1 MTPRSHNKTLGILH
15 LAYGG
20 LNLLLMIAISIFMLT
35 MIGVIATNNYSGEP
49 IPVGIFA
56 LVMVFMVAINL
67 LLITPSFLAGYAL
80 LKRKRWAKTMGIIA
94 AIVAGLNFPLG
105 SALCV
110 YTLWFLFGESGRFL
124 YHKAAYALPPGDA
137 SWAGTPSREPERA
150 YIPPS
155 APPDWR

>member
-1 MTPRSHNKTLGILH
+1 MTATSHNKTFGILH

-20 LNLLLMIAISIFMLT
+20 LTALLMIAISLFMLI
-35 MIGVIATNNYSGEP
+35 MMGVLAQNNNSGKP
-49 IPVGIFA
+49 LPVGI
-56 LVMVFMVAINL
+56 L
-67 LLITPSFLAGYAL
+67 LLMVILVIAITLLQITPSFLAGYAL

-94 AIVAGLNFPLG
+94 AMVAGLSFPLG
-105 SALCV
+105 TGLCV

-124 YHKAAYALPPGDA
+124 YHKAAYELPPGDA
-137 SWAGTPSREPERA
+137 SWARKASRELERE

>member
-1 MTPRSHNKTLGILH
+1 MMTPTSHNKVLGILH

-20 LNLLLMIAISIFMLT
+20 FTALLMLALGIGMIIIAL
-35 MIGVIATNNYSGEP
+35 ANNNSGERMP
-49 IPVGIFA
+49 AGLLP
-56 LVMVFMVAINL
+56 
-67 LLITPSFLAGYAL
+67 LLIIVVAVVALLQVTPSFLAGYAL

-94 AIVAGLNFPLG
+94 AMVAGLSFPLG
-105 SALCV
+105 TALCV

-137 SWAGTPSREPERA
+137 SWASGVSREPVRE

>member
-1 MTPRSHNKTLGILH
+1 M
-15 LAYGG
+15 
-20 LNLLLMIAISIFMLT
+20 
-35 MIGVIATNNYSGEP
+35 V
-49 IPVGIFA
+49 
-56 LVMVFMVAINL
+56 LVVVINL

-94 AIVAGLNFPLG
+94 AILAGLNFPFG

-137 SWAGTPSREPERA
+137 SWARKTGRQLEPE
-150 YIPPS
+150 YVPPS

>member
-1 MTPRSHNKTLGILH
+1 MTPTSHNKTLGILH

-20 LNLLLMIAISIFMLT
+20 LNLLIMIAISIFMLT
-35 MIGVIATNNYSGEP
+35 MIGVIATNNNSGEP

-56 LVMVFMVAINL
+56 LVMVFVVAINL

-94 AIVAGLNFPLG
+94 AMAAGLSFPLG
-105 SALCV
+105 TALCV
-110 YTLWFLFGESGRFL
+110 YTLWFLFGESGKFL

-137 SWAGTPSREPERA
+137 SWARTPSREPERA

>member
-1 MTPRSHNKTLGILH
+1 MTATGHNKILGILH

-20 LNLLLMIAISIFMLT
+20 LTVLLMSAISIFMLVI
-35 MIGVIATNNYSGEP
+35 MGVIASNNNTGEP
-49 IPVGIFA
+49 IPVGMIA
-56 LVMVFMVAINL
+56 LVMVFVVAINL

-94 AIVAGLNFPLG
+94 AMAAGLSFPLG
-105 SALCV
+105 TALCV

-124 YHKAAYALPPGDA
+124 YHKAAYALPPGDT
-137 SWAGTPSREPERA
+137 SWVRTASREPERE
-150 YIPPS
+150 YVPPS